1 MAQTTFSG
9 PILAGTIKNTTGTT
23 VGTDVKNTGQVLMS
37 QSFSF
42 AYTTEGSA
50 TDTDVIIPANSQIVR
65 IDVNVET
72 AFNDTGADILEV
84 GSSADTD
91 LYVNDVDISA
101 VGKIALGTAALCA
114 NWKDIGTSDVRV
126 GFIYN
131 GANNDAS
138 AGAATVT
145 ISYLQNNNLTT

>member
-1 MAQTTFSG
+1 MANTTFSG

-42 AYTTEGSA
+42 DYTVEATA
-50 TDTDVIIPANSQIVR
+50 TDTSVVIPANSQIVR

>member
-1 MAQTTFSG
+1 MATTNFSG
-9 PILAGTIKNTTGTT
+9 PITAGNIRNTTGII
-23 VGTDVKNTGQVLMS
+23 VGTDVKNTGQVLMG

-42 AYTTEGSA
+42 AFGTEGTA
-50 TDTDVIIPANSQIVR
+50 TDTTVVIPANSQIVA

-72 AFNDTGADILEV
+72 AFNDSGSDILEV

-91 LYVNDVDISA
+91 LYVNDVSIAA

-114 NWKDIGTSDVRV
+114 NWKDIGTSDIRI

-131 GANNDAS
+131 GANDDAS

-145 ISYLQNNNLTT
+145 INYLQNNNLS

>member
-9 PILAGTIKNTTGTT
+9 PILAGSIKNTTGTT

-42 AYTTEGSA
+42 DYTVEGTA
-50 TDTDVIIPANSQIVR
+50 TDTSVVIPANSQIVR
-65 IDVNVET
+65 VDVNVET

-91 LYVNDVDISA
+91 LYVNDTDISA
-101 VGKIALGTAALCA
+101 VGSIAMGTAALCA
-114 NWKDIGTSDVRV
+114 NWKDIGSSDVRV

-145 ISYLQNNNLTT
+145 ISYLQNNNLS

>member
-1 MAQTTFSG
+1 MATTNFSG
-9 PILAGTIKNTTGTT
+9 PITAGNIRNTTGTI
-23 VGTDVKNTGQVLMS
+23 VGTDVKNTGQVLMG

-42 AYTTEGSA
+42 AFGTEGTA
-50 TDTDVIIPANSQIVR
+50 TDTTVVIPANSQIVA

-72 AFNDTGADILEV
+72 AFNDSGSDILEI

-91 LYVNDVDISA
+91 LYVNDVSIA
-101 VGKIALGTAALCA
+101 AAGKIALGTAALCA
-114 NWKDIGTSDVRV
+114 NWKDIGTSDIRI

-131 GANNDAS
+131 GANDDAS

-145 ISYLQNNNLTT
+145 INYLQNNNLS

>member
-1 MAQTTFSG
+1 MATTTFSG
-9 PILAGTIKNTTGTT
+9 PIKAGTISNTTGTT
-23 VGTDVKNTGQVLMS
+23 VGSNVKNVGQVLMS

-42 AYTTEGSA
+42 AYSTEGSA
-50 TDTDVIIPANSQIVR
+50 TDTTVVIPANSQIVR

-72 AFNDTGADILEV
+72 AFNDSGNDLLEV

-91 LYVNDVDISA
+91 LYVNDVSIA
-101 VGKIALGTAALCA
+101 AIGKIALGTAALCA
-114 NWKDIGTSDVRV
+114 NWKDIGTSDIKI
-126 GFIYN
+126 GYIYN

-145 ISYLQNNNLTT
+145 INYLQNNNLS

>member
-1 MAQTTFSG
+1 MANTTFSG

-23 VGTDVKNTGQVLMS
+23 AGTDIKNTGQVLMA

-42 AYTTEGSA
+42 TYATEGAA
-50 TDTDVIIPANSQIVR
+50 TDTTVVIPANSQIVSV
-65 IDVNVET
+65 DVNVET

-91 LYVNDVDISA
+91 LYVNDTDISA
-101 VGKIALGTAALCA
+101 AGSIAMGTAALCA
-114 NWKDIGTSDVRV
+114 NWKDIGSTDIVV
-126 GFIYN
+126 GYIYN
-131 GANNDAS
+131 GANNDAT

-145 ISYLQNNNLTT
+145 INYLQNNNLS

>member
-1 MAQTTFSG
+1 MATTNFSG
-9 PILAGTIKNTTGTT
+9 PITAGNIRNTTGTI
-23 VGTDVKNTGQVLMS
+23 VGTDVKNTGQVLMG

-42 AYTTEGSA
+42 AFGTEGAA
-50 TDTDVIIPANSQIVR
+50 TDTTVVIPANSQIVA

-72 AFNDTGADILEV
+72 AFNDSGADILEI

-91 LYVNDVDISA
+91 LYVNDVSIA
-101 VGKIALGTAALCA
+101 AAGKIALGTAALCA
-114 NWKDIGTSDVRV
+114 NWKDIGTSDIRI

-131 GANNDAS
+131 GANDDAS

-145 ISYLQNNNLTT
+145 INYLQNNNLS

>member
-1 MAQTTFSG
+1 MANTTFSG
-9 PILAGTIKNTTGTT
+9 PILAGNIRNTTGTT

-37 QSFSF
+37 QTFSF
-42 AYTTEGSA
+42 TYATEGAA
-50 TDTDVIIPANSQIVR
+50 TDTNVIIPANSQIVSV
-65 IDVNVET
+65 DVNVET

-114 NWKDIGTSDVRV
+114 NWKDIGTSDIRI

-131 GANNDAS
+131 GANDDAS

-145 ISYLQNNNLTT
+145 ISYLQNNNLS

>member
-1 MAQTTFSG
+1 MANTTLSG

-23 VGTDVKNTGQVLMS
+23 AGTDIKNTGQVLMA

-42 AYTTEGSA
+42 TYATEGAA
-50 TDTDVIIPANSQIVR
+50 TDTTVVIPANSQIVSV
-65 IDVNVET
+65 DVNVET

-91 LYVNDVDISA
+91 LYVNDTDISA
-101 VGKIALGTAALCA
+101 AGSIAMGTAALCA
-114 NWKDIGTSDVRV
+114 NWKDIGSTDIVV
-126 GFIYN
+126 GYIYN
-131 GANNDAS
+131 GANNDAT

-145 ISYLQNNNLTT
+145 INYLQNNNLS

>member
-1 MAQTTFSG
+1 MANTTFSG

-42 AYTTEGSA
+42 DYTVEATA
-50 TDTDVIIPANSQIVR
+50 TDTSVVIPANSQIVR

-72 AFNDTGADILEV
+72 AFNDSGNDLLEV

-91 LYVNDVDISA
+91 LYVNDVSIAA
-101 VGKIALGTAALCA
+101 VGMIALGTAALCA
-114 NWKDIGTSDVRV
+114 NWKDIGTSDIRI
-126 GFIYN
+126 GYIYN

-145 ISYLQNNNLTT
+145 INYLQNNNLS

>member
-1 MAQTTFSG
+1 MANNTFSG

-42 AYTTEGSA
+42 AYTTEGAA
-50 TDTDVIIPANSQIVR
+50 TDTNVVIPANSQIVR

-72 AFNDTGADILEV
+72 AFNDSGTDILEI
-84 GSSADTD
+84 GSVADTD
-91 LYVNDVDISA
+91 LYVNDVSIAA
-101 VGKIALGTAALCA
+101 VGPAALGTAGLCA
-114 NWKDIGTSDVRV
+114 NWKDIGTSDIRIAY
-126 GFIYN
+126 IYN
-131 GANNDAS
+131 GANDDAS

>member
-1 MAQTTFSG
+1 MANTTFSG

-42 AYTTEGSA
+42 DYTVEATA
-50 TDTDVIIPANSQIVR
+50 TDTNVVIPANSQIVR

-72 AFNDTGADILEV
+72 AFNDSGNDLLEV

-91 LYVNDVDISA
+91 LYVNDVSIA
-101 VGKIALGTAALCA
+101 AIGKIALGTAALCA
-114 NWKDIGTSDVRV
+114 NWKDIGTSDIRI
-126 GFIYN
+126 GYIYN

-145 ISYLQNNNLTT
+145 ISYLQNNNLS

>member
-1 MAQTTFSG
+1 MATTNFSG
-9 PILAGTIKNTTGTT
+9 PITAGNIRNTTGII

-42 AYTTEGSA
+42 TFATEGAA
-50 TDTDVIIPANSQIVR
+50 TDTNVVIPANSQIVSV
-65 IDVNVET
+65 DVNVET
-72 AFNDTGADILEV
+72 AFNDTGADILEI

-91 LYVNDVDISA
+91 LYVNDTVISA
-101 VGKIALGTAALCA
+101 VGSIAMGAAALCA
-114 NWKDIGTSDVRV
+114 NWKDIGTSDVRI

-131 GANNDAS
+131 GANDDAS

-145 ISYLQNNNLTT
+145 INYLQNNNLS

>member
-1 MAQTTFSG
+1 MATTNFSG
-9 PILAGTIKNTTGTT
+9 PITAGNIRNTTGTT

-42 AYTTEGSA
+42 TFATEGTA
-50 TDTDVIIPANSQIVR
+50 TDTNVVIPANSQIVSV
-65 IDVNVET
+65 DVNVET
-72 AFNDTGADILEV
+72 AFNDSGADILEV

-91 LYVNDVDISA
+91 LYVNDTVISA
-101 VGKIALGTAALCA
+101 VGSIAMGAAALCA
-114 NWKDIGTSDVRV
+114 NWKDIGTSDVRI

-131 GANNDAS
+131 GANDDAS

-145 ISYLQNNNLTT
+145 INYLQNNNLS

>member
-1 MAQTTFSG
+1 MATTNFSG
-9 PILAGTIKNTTGTT
+9 PITAGNIRNTTGTT

-42 AYTTEGSA
+42 TFATEGTA
-50 TDTDVIIPANSQIVR
+50 TDTNVVIPANSQIVSV
-65 IDVNVET
+65 DVNVET

-91 LYVNDVDISA
+91 LYVNDTVISA
-101 VGKIALGTAALCA
+101 VGSIAMGAAALCA
-114 NWKDIGTSDVRV
+114 NWKDIGTSDVRI

-145 ISYLQNNNLTT
+145 INYLQNNNLS

>member
-1 MAQTTFSG
+1 MATTNFSG
-9 PILAGTIKNTTGTT
+9 PITAGNIRNTTGII

-42 AYTTEGSA
+42 TFATEGAA
-50 TDTDVIIPANSQIVR
+50 TDTNVVIPANSQIVSV
-65 IDVNVET
+65 DVNVET

-91 LYVNDVDISA
+91 LYVNDTVISA
-101 VGKIALGTAALCA
+101 VGSIAMGAAALCA
-114 NWKDIGTSDVRV
+114 NWKDIGTSDVRI

-131 GANNDAS
+131 GANDDAS

-145 ISYLQNNNLTT
+145 INYLQNNNLS

>member
-1 MAQTTFSG
+1 MA
-9 PILAGTIKNTTGTT
+9 
-23 VGTDVKNTGQVLMS
+23 

-42 AYTTEGSA
+42 AFGTEGTA
-50 TDTDVIIPANSQIVR
+50 TDTNVVIPANSQIVR

-72 AFNDTGADILEV
+72 AFNDSGSDLLEV

-91 LYVNDVDISA
+91 LYVNTDVSIAA

-114 NWKDIGTSDVRV
+114 NWKDIGTSDIRI

-131 GANNDAS
+131 GQNDDAS

-145 ISYLQNNNLTT
+145 ISYLQNNNLS

>member
-1 MAQTTFSG
+1 MENTTFSG

-42 AYTTEGSA
+42 DYTVEATA
-50 TDTDVIIPANSQIVR
+50 TDTSVVIPANSQIVR

-72 AFNDTGADILEV
+72 AFNDSGTDILEV

-91 LYVNDVDISA
+91 LYVNDVSIAA

-114 NWKDIGTSDVRV
+114 NWKDIGTSDIRI
-126 GFIYN
+126 GYIYN
-131 GANNDAS
+131 GANNAAS

-145 ISYLQNNNLTT
+145 ISYLQNNNLS

>member
-1 MAQTTFSG
+1 MATTNFSG
-9 PILAGTIKNTTGTT
+9 PITAGNIRNTTGII
-23 VGTDVKNTGQVLMS
+23 VGTDVKNTGQVLMG

-42 AYTTEGSA
+42 AFGTEGAA
-50 TDTDVIIPANSQIVR
+50 TDTTVVIPANSQIVA

-72 AFNDTGADILEV
+72 AFNDSGADILEI

-91 LYVNDVDISA
+91 LYVNDVSIA
-101 VGKIALGTAALCA
+101 AAGKIALGTAALCA
-114 NWKDIGTSDVRV
+114 NWKDIGTSDIRI

-145 ISYLQNNNLTT
+145 INYLQNNNLS